1 MSLLKALVNIIKE
14 WVLSISPFF
23 FNKSK
28 INIPDR
34 WGKLK

>member
-23 FNKSK
+23 LINQKS
-28 INIPDR
+28 IYLI
-34 WGKLK
+34 GGGS